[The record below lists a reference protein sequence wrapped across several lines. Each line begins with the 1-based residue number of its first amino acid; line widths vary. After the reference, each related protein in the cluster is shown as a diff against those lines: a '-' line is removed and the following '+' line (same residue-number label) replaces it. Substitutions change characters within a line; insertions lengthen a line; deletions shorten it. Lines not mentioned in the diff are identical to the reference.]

1 MMKPEEKVTYHK
13 DGAFFIIKLNSPQ
26 NYNAM
31 SYDDFLYLT
40 TVLDI
45 ANKDDDIVFTVLQS
59 SGKFFSSGANFHTVS
74 NDNSGNSQIELKI
87 WLEQFLA
94 KNQYITS
101 SFIKHEKILIAC
113 LNGSAIG
120 LSAAIVLLCDLVYCM
135 NSQNGANNYLQFPFA
150 QLGLSCEGATS
161 LTMPWKLGANKSYP
175 KLLFG
180 EKIEFKE
187 IMDKVIVKDYNMNDV
202 DEFNNLVLN
211 DLKKKVKG
219 LYLPACLQMRTVL
232 RNSNEMVDKLMLANS
247 NEVHGALP
255 FWVDGEPQRRF
266 EKLRNMKKK
275 RDSKL

>member
-1 MMKPEEKVTYHK
+1 MQPKDKIIYRK
-13 DGAFFIIKLNSPQ
+13 DGPFFIITLNSPQ

-45 ANKDDDIVFTVLQS
+45 ANRDKDVVFTVLQS
-59 SGKFFSSGANFHTVS
+59 TGKFFSSGANFHTVV
-74 NDNSGNSQIELKI
+74 NQNSGDSQIELKI

-135 NSQNGANNYLQFPFA
+135 NTKDSATNYLQFPFA
-150 QLGLSCEGATS
+150 KLGLSCEGATS
-161 LTMPWKLGANKSYP
+161 LTMPWKLGINKSYP

-180 EKIEFKE
+180 EKIEFNE
-187 IMDKVIVKDYNMNDV
+187 IMDNVIVKNYNMDNV
-202 DEFNNLVLN
+202 AQFNESVVN
-211 DLKKKVKG
+211 DLKKKIKG

-266 EKLRNMKKK
+266 EKLRELKKK
-275 RDSKL
+275 RDAKL